1 MKKRNHLCTGASL
14 AALLVST
21 PAVLAQDAAPRPS
34 GLEDIVVTARKTEEK
49 LSDAPVAVSVS
60 TAETIDAQGIRDIN
74 DLARLS
80 TGLSFS
86 QTFGR
91 STERPVIRGQS
102 NVLAGVQFGAESG
115 VSYFIDGIYYPGDIQ
130 SFDLDT
136 LQRVEIIK
144 GPQSALYGRNTYSG
158 AINYITRDPGTEFQV
173 RGKALVAE
181 HNEYEARLSVSG
193 PIAGDRLGFSAGGR
207 YFKYGGEYRNQL
219 TGNKVGQEETKSG
232 YLALVAEPL
241 EDFKIK
247 FRGQY
252 NVDDDGVLPLFL
264 QGAGENNCFPGF
276 RSPRYRQASVVLP
289 FWQATL
295 RSDNDNQFFC
305 GEIKP
310 KPGGIRLNTDPLTVL
325 VGSRGNPTGVV
336 RDGTVFDGIEVKQW
350 IFTNSADWDIAGSG
364 WTLHSGTGYR
374 TRDRWF
380 GADSDHSEAF
390 IYTTFA
396 PPPAVPAVP
405 TTEPLFGNTT
415 TSETRD
421 FSQEFRIS
429 SPSGERI
436 RALAGVYYFNQK
448 VEERELTA
456 TNPRAG
462 DPAGQPGSAE
472 LRTKNKAAFGSLA
485 FDVLEN
491 LTVTGEIR
499 YAEETKQRI
508 EPGFRAGLAGLAGTY
523 GAVTPIAAASSF
535 DGYKSTS
542 WTPRFTVDF
551 KPTDSTLIYAVY
563 AKGVKPGGVN
573 GASGAPVTVTS
584 PCLSSTAA
592 RGTGVFYCDEISKSI
607 ELGIKTS
614 GLDNRV
620 RIDANVFRMKTSNVQ
635 LTTAIPS
642 TTAVNSIVTNQGDA
656 RTTGLE
662 LQVQARPVDELT
674 LSLGYAYVNAKFTR
688 GCDPDVYVLR
698 SGGLLYD
705 PDLGRD
711 NPLCSIKGNKL
722 PLGSPH
728 ILNGSAAWERDVGG
742 GNKFF
747 ITSNFSFEDS
757 KFVQVDN
764 LAKTGD
770 AFLLNARFG
779 VKSSRWSIAAFGRNL
794 TNEDSILLATRWF
807 DLRYGSGSR
816 DIPVNLTTSTT
827 AVPPRPG
834 VQAAGLQSVADTGT
848 PRAFFG
854 TLRRGRTFGVEGS
867 FSF

>member
-1 MKKRNHLCTGASL
+1 MTNRNHRLYAGASL
-14 AALLVST
+14 AVLLATT
-21 PAVLAQDAAPRPS
+21 PHVLAQDAAPKPS
-34 GLEDIVVTARKTEEK
+34 GLEDIIVTARKTEEK
-49 LSDAPVAVSVS
+49 LSDAPVSVSVT
-60 TAETIDAQGIRDIN
+60 TAESIDSQGIRDIN

-91 STERPVIRGQS
+91 GTERPVIRGQS

-173 RGKALVAE
+173 RGKALAAQ
-181 HNEYEARLSVSG
+181 HDEYEARLSVSG
-193 PIAGDRLGFSAGGR
+193 PIAGDMLGFSAGGR
-207 YFKYGGEYRNQL
+207 YSKYGGEYRNQL
-219 TGNKVGQEETKSG
+219 TGKKVGQEESKSG
-232 YLALVAEPL
+232 YLSLVAKPFDDL
-241 EDFKIK
+241 KIK

-264 QGAGENNCFPGF
+264 QGAGQNNCSPGF
-276 RSPRYRQASVVLP
+276 RSPRYRAASAVLP
-289 FWQATL
+289 YWQATL

-310 KPGGIRLNTDPLTVL
+310 QPGGIRLNTDPLTVL
-325 VGSRGNPTGVV
+325 VGSRGNAAGVV

-350 IFTNSADWDIAGSG
+350 IFTNSADWDIGGSG

-390 IYTTFA
+390 VYTTFA
-396 PPPAVPAVP
+396 PPPTVPAVP
-405 TTEPLFGNTT
+405 TAEPLFANTT

-421 FSQEFRIS
+421 FSQELRIS
-429 SPSGERI
+429 SPQDQRI
-436 RALAGVYYFNQK
+436 RALAGLYYFNQK
-448 VEERELTA
+448 IEDRELTLA
-456 TNPRAG
+456 NPRAG
-462 DPAGQPGSAE
+462 DAAGQAGSAE

-491 LTVTGEIR
+491 LTVTGELR

-508 EPGFRAGLAGLAGTY
+508 EPGFRAGLAGLVGTY
-523 GAVTPIAAASSF
+523 GVVTPIAAASSF

-542 WTPRFTVDF
+542 WTPRFTLDF
-551 KPTDSTLIYAVY
+551 KPNDDTLVYAVY

-573 GASGAPVTVTS
+573 GAVGAPVTVTS
-584 PCLSSTAA
+584 PCLDGTAA
-592 RGTGVFYCDEISKSI
+592 RNTGVFYCDEVSKSI
-607 ELGIKTS
+607 ELGIKTA

-620 RIDANVFRMKTSNVQ
+620 RIEANLFRMKTSNVQ

-642 TTAVNSIVTNQGDA
+642 ASAVNSIVTNQGDA
-656 RTTGLE
+656 RSTGLE
-662 LQVQARPVDELT
+662 LQVQARPIDELT

-688 GCDPDVYVLR
+688 GCDADVYVLR

-728 ILNGSAAWERDVGG
+728 IINGSASWERNAGG
-742 GNKFF
+742 DNKFF
-747 ITSNFSFEDS
+747 ITSNFSYEDS
-757 KFVQVDN
+757 KYVQVDN

-807 DLRYGSGSR
+807 DLRYGSGTR
-816 DIPVNLTTSTT
+816 DIPVANTVL
-827 AVPPRPG
+827 PPARPG
-834 VQAAGLQSVADTGT
+834 VQATGLQSVADTGT

-854 TLRRGRTFGVEGS
+854 TLRRGRTFGIEGS